1 MISEK
6 RKKELETFLVKNNV
20 EAGNFDLI
28 NASLTH
34 PSFIFEKEL
43 QKTQHNQRLEFLGDA
58 VVGLIVGEYLYNRF
72 PEKKEGALTKMRAA
86 IVCESALAG
95 AARKINLGRYMLMG
109 KGEKMGGGENRSSN
123 LADAWE
129 ALCGAIYLEKGL
141 AGVKDFIIDCL
152 WDAIDNV
159 AKGNYG
165 DFKTRLQEIIQKSP
179 EQEIEY
185 RILEENGPDHDKDF
199 VAGVYINGEKVA
211 EGAGKTKKEAEQGA
225 ARAALVI
232 LGEID

>member
-20 EAGNFDLI
+20 EARNFDLI

-34 PSFIFEKEL
+34 PSFIFEKEI
-43 QKTQHNQRLEFLGDA
+43 QKSQHNQRLEFLGDA

-109 KGEKMGGGENRSSN
+109 NGENMGGGENRSSN

-141 AGVKDFIIDCL
+141 AGVKDFIIECL

-185 RILEENGPDHDKDF
+185 RILQENGPDHDKDF
-199 VAGVYINGEKVA
+199 VAGVYINGEKIA

-232 LGEID
+232 LGEIY